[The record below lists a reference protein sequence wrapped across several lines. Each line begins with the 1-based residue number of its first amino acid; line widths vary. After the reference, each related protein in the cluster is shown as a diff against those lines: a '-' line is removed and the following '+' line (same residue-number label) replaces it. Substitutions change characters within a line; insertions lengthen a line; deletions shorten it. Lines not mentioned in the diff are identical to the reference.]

1 MMNASKAEIFPLQ
14 NAYSRNCLIIGCWAK
29 EVYGYRK
36 KVVEIRII
44 RNPRTNE
51 IIPLLVSKNTCLSL
65 KSSQIFKKRY
75 LHLKK
80 TGCWRRNVPNEDL
93 VAEDKPRLV
102 SSIVGP
108 IVGNGT
114 EEAVQEAQMVGFI
127 FSFSLRDFF
136 LKLSPIPDGILS
148 SLTILGL
155 GIRLSLVLDEVG
167 TGRFKTGC
175 RRRNVIKEDFIFIVP
190 ISVSVFTSLKSGS
203 WWAPVQGPGLQGE
216 LHNGFTMT
224 AKISIDDDAWHYM
237 VLPIGHTLGLVT
249 WKRIPLTSQALIGS
263 LQWLTRVV
271 FLRVLRFPPTHLNI
285 TKDWKEL
292 KRE

>member
-1 MMNASKAEIFPLQ
+1 MMLPKQKSFPFKMRVQQKLPYYWLLSKRSLWL
-14 NAYSRNCLIIGCWAK
+14 SKKGC
-29 EVYGYRK
+29 
-36 KVVEIRII
+36 
-44 RNPRTNE
+44 RNPNNPRKNE
-51 IIPLLVSKNTCLSL
+51 IIPLVSKITCLSL
-65 KSSQIFKKRY
+65 KSSNLQKRY

-80 TGCWRRNVPNEDL
+80 TGCWRRNVPKEDL

-114 EEAVQEAQMVGFI
+114 EEAIQEAQMVGFI

-190 ISVSVFTSLKSGS
+190 ISVSVF
-203 WWAPVQGPGLQGE
+203 
-216 LHNGFTMT
+216 NG
-224 AKISIDDDAWHYM
+224 
-237 VLPIGHTLGLVT
+237 
-249 WKRIPLTSQALIGS
+249 LTS
-263 LQWLTRVV
+263 
-271 FLRVLRFPPTHLNI
+271 
-285 TKDWKEL
+285 
-292 KRE
+292 